1 MRIPVINR
9 RPVSLGLLGL
19 AMLVTSFAGC
29 QTWWNRSNSK
39 SLLGF
44 ANEGQGSDDWEHPSI
59 PNERDTKI
67 GPAGQSPKYN
77 SPRTDASQKPS
88 RVTLPRNR
96 QKEPATTVAQNPDL
110 AKIPAPRTAAS
121 APKEIESK
129 SQNNLAATLA
139 TLPAVVSSAPADE
152 PPAQTS
158 TAQASVVQASATGP
172 ATSEPATTGPATTEP
187 ATKPESSKEVR
198 DSGLSDVDVQGA
210 LSLLPGEYQSALR
223 KKISGDL
230 PYNKPVGLDPKDPN
244 RWTHELNQSVVA
256 LEKLLEASSE
266 MEPAMK
272 LHHEMTLRL
281 LYLAQRK
288 LELAQRPISGAS
300 PREQE
305 YLDHQL
311 SALFQATSPDSNP
324 SRPRHWAQVAAEQK
338 LADRQLAALSNLQV
352 SSPVFCTQV
361 DGYGVTHKFE
371 KNCFAP
377 DQQLLLYCELENVT
391 SQKVREG
398 YETKVRGT
406 YEIRDSQGKRVVE
419 QALPMEPDLC
429 SNQRRDFFLVYMIFM
444 PPSIDAGKY
453 ELILTMEDLH
463 GNKFGTSKSEFEIKK

>member
-44 ANEGQGSDDWEHPSI
+44 ANEEGSDDWEHPSI
-59 PNERDTKI
+59 PSERDTKI
-67 GPAGQSPKYN
+67 GPAGQSPKN
-77 SPRTDASQKPS
+77 TSPRANASQKPS
-88 RVTLPRNR
+88 RVTLPRDR
-96 QKEPATTVAQNPDL
+96 QKETATTVAQNPDL

-129 SQNNLAATLA
+129 PQNNLAATLV
-139 TLPAVVSSAPADE
+139 TLPAIVSSAPDDE
-152 PPAQTS
+152 TPAQTATAQTA

-172 ATSEPATTGPATTEP
+172 ATTQPATTEP

-198 DSGLSDVDVQGA
+198 DSGLSEVDVQGA

-223 KKISGDL
+223 KKISGEL
-230 PYNKPVGLDPKDPN
+230 PYDKPVGLDPKDPN

-266 MEPAMK
+266 MEPAMR

-305 YLDHQL
+305 YLNHQL

-371 KNCFAP
+371 KNCFTP

>member
-139 TLPAVVSSAPADE
+139 TLPAIVSSAPADE
-152 PPAQTS
+152 TPAQTS

-172 ATSEPATTGPATTEP
+172 ATTEPATTQPATTQP

-223 KKISGDL
+223 KKISGEI

-256 LEKLLEASSE
+256 LEKFLEASSE
-266 MEPAMK
+266 MEPAMR

-300 PREQE
+300 PREQQ

>member
-44 ANEGQGSDDWEHPSI
+44 ANEEGSDDWEHPSI
-59 PNERDTKI
+59 PSERDTKI
-67 GPAGQSPKYN
+67 GPAGQSPKN
-77 SPRTDASQKPS
+77 TSPRANASQKPS
-88 RVTLPRNR
+88 RVTLPRDR
-96 QKEPATTVAQNPDL
+96 QKETATTVAQNPDL

-129 SQNNLAATLA
+129 PQNNLAATLA
-139 TLPAVVSSAPADE
+139 TLPAIVSNTPDDE
-152 PPAQTS
+152 TPAQTATAQS
-158 TAQASVVQASATGP
+158 ATAQASVVQASATGP
-172 ATSEPATTGPATTEP
+172 ATTQPATTEP

-198 DSGLSDVDVQGA
+198 DSGLSEVDVQGA

-223 KKISGDL
+223 KKISGEL
-230 PYNKPVGLDPKDPN
+230 PYDKPVGLDPKDPN

-266 MEPAMK
+266 MEPAMR

-305 YLDHQL
+305 YLNHQL

-371 KNCFAP
+371 KNCFTP

>member
-1 MRIPVINR
+1 
-9 RPVSLGLLGL
+9 
-19 AMLVTSFAGC
+19 MLVTSFAGC

-67 GPAGQSPKYN
+67 GPAGQSPKN
-77 SPRTDASQKPS
+77 TSPRANASQKPS
-88 RVTLPRNR
+88 RVTLPRDR
-96 QKEPATTVAQNPDL
+96 QKETATTVAQNPDL

-129 SQNNLAATLA
+129 PQNNLAATLV
-139 TLPAVVSSAPADE
+139 TLPAIVSNTPDDE
-152 PPAQTS
+152 TPAQTATAQTATAQS
-158 TAQASVVQASATGP
+158 ATAQSATAQASVVQASATGP
-172 ATSEPATTGPATTEP
+172 ATTQPATTEL
-187 ATKPESSKEVR
+187 ATKPESTKEVR
-198 DSGLSDVDVQGA
+198 DSGLSEVDVQGA

-223 KKISGDL
+223 KKISGEL
-230 PYNKPVGLDPKDPN
+230 PYDKPVGLDPKDPN

-266 MEPAMK
+266 MEPAMR

-371 KNCFAP
+371 KNCFTP

>member
-121 APKEIESK
+121 TPKEIESK
-129 SQNNLAATLA
+129 PQENLAATLA
-139 TLPAVVSSAPADE
+139 TLPAIVSSAPADE
-152 PPAQTS
+152 TPAQTS
-158 TAQASVVQASATGP
+158 TAQASVVQASA
-172 ATSEPATTGPATTEP
+172 TGPATTEP

-223 KKISGDL
+223 KKISGEI